1 LPGVLAPEVV
11 ADPVGIVVDVI
22 AERKP
27 GLDRSTVT
35 CVVEEIAGG
44 RVKRRRLAQALLDR
58 PGVLDDGRSPAPRV
72 VGDLLVALNK
82 AGASGISAP
91 VCAECGKQLRTLQRR
106 GDDWCCGVCG
116 PVREPCGQCG
126 RLRPISTRDRDGKP
140 CCVACPPDGGCDPLE
155 LAVDVIAAVD
165 AVLSSD
171 VAAAAVRLAAPR
183 SGHRHQL
190 AWTLQDRPELLTG
203 AGAEAPIRS
212 VLRLIDTLCDAGASA
227 IIRPP
232 CPRCGRIIRLHRRID
247 GKWLCRNCTA
257 KSRAQPCGRCGAVRE
272 AATRDEHGRPLCAH
286 CLITDPANRETCVGC
301 GRRRPVQVRTPDG
314 PLCGKCVPRAVL
326 TCAVCGRTAACVVS
340 KATNKP
346 WCLACKQRWIRC
358 AGCGQVAPLRGG
370 TLDEPLCSLCT
381 RPDNAWRSCPSCGQP
396 GRLHHGRCARCAV
409 TRRLHELLADDTG
422 TIPADRE
429 ALYRALAATQRP
441 ATLNAWLD
449 RSSAPQML
457 RELAGRAITHQT
469 LDELPTGKTV
479 EHLRSILIAAGILP
493 TRDEHMI
500 RLEHWVDAT
509 IAERADP
516 DDQHL
521 LRRYA
526 LWHMLRRLRHR
537 TRGADTTHNQYVLV
551 RQHLRAAIGFL
562 DWLAAQGL
570 SLADAR
576 QGNLDEWTAG
586 NNATLRRE
594 TRHFLRWANK
604 QKLTTL
610 DAPAVR
616 WDGPTG
622 VIDTEARWDQAR
634 RLLHND
640 TIKPEDRL
648 AGLLVLLYAQW
659 PATISRLT
667 INHIRTS
674 AGHVLIHLGDEPV
687 VLPEPV
693 AALALAVVANRH
705 GKAAVGDPGTSPWLF
720 PGGQPGRPISPYA
733 LTERLRHLGLQ
744 PARDRCT
751 ALFQLAT
758 DLPAA
763 ILARML
769 GIHITVAVAWQRASA
784 GDWTDYAAEISR
796 RTYP

>member
-1 LPGVLAPEVV
+1 LAPAVV
-11 ADPVGIVVDVI
+11 ADPIGVI
-22 AERKP
+22 IDLVLDRQP
-27 GLDRSTVT
+27 GLDRRMVT
-35 CVVEEIAGG
+35 GVVEAVSGG
-44 RVKRRRLAQALLDR
+44 RAKRRQLAQALWDR
-58 PGVLDDGRSPAPRV
+58 PGVLADGRSPAPRA
-72 VGDLLVALNK
+72 VGDLLIALNK
-82 AGASGISAP
+82 AGATEISAP
-91 VCAECGKQLRTLQRR
+91 VCAECDKHLRTLQRR
-106 GDDWCCGVCG
+106 GDEWYCGVCG
-116 PVREPCGQCG
+116 PVREPCGECG
-126 RLRPISTRDRDGKP
+126 RIRPIHTRDRDGQP
-140 CCVACPPDGGCDPLE
+140 RCVACPPDGGRDPLE
-155 LAVDVIAAVD
+155 LAVDVITATDAA
-165 AVLSSD
+165 LSTD

-190 AWTLQDRPELLTG
+190 AWALQDRPELLTG
-203 AGAEAPIRS
+203 AGAEAPTRS
-212 VLRLIDTLCDAGASA
+212 VLRLIDTLCDAGANA
-227 IIRPP
+227 IVRPP
-232 CPRCGRIIRLHRRID
+232 CPRCGRIIHLHRRID
-247 GKWLCRNCTA
+247 AKWLCRNCTA

-272 AATRDEHGRPLCAH
+272 AAIRDEHGRPLCAH
-286 CLITDPANRETCVGC
+286 CLITDPANRETCAQC

-314 PLCGKCVPRAVL
+314 PLCGKCVPHSVL
-326 TCAVCGRTAACVVS
+326 TCAICGRTAAWVIS
-340 KATNKP
+340 KATDQP
-346 WCLACKQRWIRC
+346 WCFACKQRWIRC

-370 TLDEPLCSLCT
+370 TLDEPLCALCT
-381 RPDNAWRSCPSCGQP
+381 RPDNPWRNCPSCGQP
-396 GRLHHGRCARCAV
+396 GRFHHRRCARCSV

-422 TIPADRE
+422 TIPADRQV
-429 ALYRALAATQRP
+429 LYRALAATQRP
-441 ATLNAWLD
+441 ATLSAWLD
-449 RSSAPQML
+449 RSAAPQML

-493 TRDEHMI
+493 TRDEQMV
-500 RLEHWVDAT
+500 RLEHWVDAA
-509 IAERADP
+509 IAERADLEE
-516 DDQHL
+516 QHL

-526 LWHMLRRLRHR
+526 LWHMLRRLRQR

-562 DWLAAQGL
+562 DWLATQGL

-576 QGNLDEWTAG
+576 QGNLDEWTVSD
-586 NNATLRRE
+586 NATLRRE
-594 TRHFLRWANK
+594 TRHFLRWAKK

-616 WDGPTG
+616 WDGPAG

-634 RLLHND
+634 RLLHDD
-640 TIKPEDRL
+640 TIKPEDRF

-659 PATISRLT
+659 PAAISRLT
-667 INHIRTS
+667 VDHIRTS
-674 AGHVLIHLGDEPV
+674 AGQVLIRLGDEPV

-733 LTERLRHLGLQ
+733 LTERLRQLGLR
-744 PARDRCT
+744 PARDRST

-763 ILARML
+763 VLARML

-796 RTYP
+796 RTYR

>member
-1 LPGVLAPEVV
+1 MFAPEVL
-11 ADPVGIVVDVI
+11 ADPIGVVVDLI

-27 GLDRSTVT
+27 GLDRSTIT
-35 CVVEEIAGG
+35 RVVEEIAGG

-58 PGVLDDGRSPAPRV
+58 PRVLDDGRSPAPRA

-82 AGASGISAP
+82 AGASRISAP
-91 VCAECGKQLRTLQRR
+91 VCAECGKHLRTLQRR
-106 GDDWCCGVCG
+106 GDDWYCGVCG
-116 PVREPCGQCG
+116 PVREPCGECG
-126 RLRPISTRDRDGKP
+126 RIRPIHTRDRDGKP
-140 CCVACPPDGGCDPLE
+140 RCVACPPDGGRDPLE
-155 LAVDVIAAVD
+155 LAVDVIAAAD
-165 AVLSSD
+165 AALSTD

-190 AWTLQDRPELLTG
+190 AWALQDRPELLTG
-203 AGAEAPIRS
+203 AGAEAPITVGPAPYRHPVRRRS
-212 VLRLIDTLCDAGASA
+212 ERDHPPALPPLRSNHSPAQANRREVA
-227 IIRPP
+227 VPQ
-232 CPRCGRIIRLHRRID
+232 LHRQVPRPTLRPVRGGPRGRD
-247 GKWLCRNCTA
+247 PR
-257 KSRAQPCGRCGAVRE
+257 RARATAVRPLLDH
-272 AATRDEHGRPLCAH
+272 RSRQPRNMRPVRS
-286 CLITDPANRETCVGC
+286 TST
-301 GRRRPVQVRTPDG
+301 GRRSEHHDG
-314 PLCGKCVPRAVL
+314 PLCGKCVPRSVL

-340 KATNKP
+340 KATDKP
-346 WCLACKQRWIRC
+346 WCFACKQRWIRC
-358 AGCGQVAPLRGG
+358 AGCGEVAPLRGG
-370 TLDEPLCSLCT
+370 TVDEPLCSLCT

-396 GRLHHGRCARCAV
+396 GRFHHGRCARCSV

-429 ALYRALAATQRP
+429 VLYRALAATERP
-441 ATLNAWLD
+441 GTLSAWLD

-493 TRDEHMI
+493 TRDEHMM
-500 RLEHWVDAT
+500 RLEQWVDAA

-516 DDQHL
+516 DEQHL

-526 LWHMLRRLRHR
+526 LWHMLRRLRQR

-576 QGNLDEWTAG
+576 QGNLDEWTVSD
-586 NNATLRRE
+586 NATLRRE
-594 TRHFLRWANK
+594 TRHFLRWAKK

-616 WDGPTG
+616 WDGPCG

-634 RLLHND
+634 RLLHD
-640 TIKPEDRL
+640 ETIKPEDRL

-659 PATISRLT
+659 PAAISRLT
-667 INHIRTS
+667 VDHIRAS
-674 AGHVLIHLGDEPV
+674 DGQVLIRLGDEPV

-693 AALALAVVANRH
+693 AALALAVVANRR

-733 LTERLRHLGLQ
+733 LTERLRQLGLQ
-744 PARDRCT
+744 PARDRST

-763 ILARML
+763 VLARML

-796 RTYP
+796 RTYR